1 MIDDREVLQAG
12 FAEFVAVAREL
23 ERSYDE
29 LKARVA
35 AVDLQ
40 LQASNR
46 ALQQSLAERE
56 AMFTALP
63 IGVVALR
70 GDGSVGAENKE
81 ATRLCAAAVAHGVDL
96 VRHAGGEVGFGEHV
110 VRVRRVDL
118 PDGELVLLEDRSR
131 LEELEREVRRLDRLA
146 GLSEL
151 ALGVAHEIKNPLNGV
166 MGFAALLQ
174 RSDDAFAMRRFA
186 GKIVAGVEAVD
197 GIVKALLGFARPS
210 DKPLRAATLRS
221 IVDAA
226 ARAAN
231 LPQARLQLSGAT
243 DAMVDAD
250 ALGRVLDNLIRNA
263 IEACPAAT
271 VRIRAAERH
280 GTVELLFEDD
290 GPGVPAAVGQRVFE
304 PFLSTKERGTGLGL
318 PLSARV
324 LSFLGG
330 SLELLNPG
338 EAGARFRVRLPLVRG
353 AACAAEAAS

>member
-1 MIDDREVLQAG
+1 MNDDRAVLEAG
-12 FAEFVAVAREL
+12 FAEFVAVARAL
-23 ERSYDE
+23 EQSYAE

-40 LQASNR
+40 LQASNQ
-46 ALQQSLAERE
+46 ALQRSLAERE
-56 AMFTALP
+56 AVFAALP
-63 IGVVALR
+63 IGVVAAR
-70 GDGSVGAENKE
+70 ADGSITTRNREAE
-81 ATRLCAAAVAHGVDL
+81 RLCAVAEAAGVDL
-96 VRHAGGEVGFGEHV
+96 VRHAPGEIAFGEHA

-131 LEELEREVRRLDRLA
+131 VEELEREVRRLDRLA

-151 ALGVAHEIKNPLNGV
+151 ALGVAHEIKNPLNGI

-174 RSDDAFAMRRFA
+174 RSSDLGAMQRFA
-186 GKIVAGVEAVD
+186 GKIVAGVQAVD

-210 DKPLRAATLRS
+210 DKPQRTATVRTV
-221 IVDAA
+221 VDEA

-231 LPQARLQLSGAT
+231 LPAVRMQLGGAT
-243 DAMVDAD
+243 AAVVDAD

-263 IEACPAAT
+263 LEAAPAVTMRVHA
-271 VRIRAAERH
+271 VERGAAL
-280 GTVELLFEDD
+280 ELIVQDD

-304 PFLSTKERGTGLGL
+304 PFVSTKERGTGLGL

-338 EAGARFRVRLPLVRG
+338 EPGARFRVRLPLVRG
-353 AACAAEAAS
+353 ESQRAEAAS